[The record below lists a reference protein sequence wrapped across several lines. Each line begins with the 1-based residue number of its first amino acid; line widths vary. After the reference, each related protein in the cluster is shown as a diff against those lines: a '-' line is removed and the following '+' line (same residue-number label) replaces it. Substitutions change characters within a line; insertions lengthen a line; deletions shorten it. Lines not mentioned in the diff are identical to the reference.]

1 MEEFIYK
8 LLESSLDYGITEL
21 DFWEMTPAE
30 ITRSIE
36 SKNRVRKIESQ
47 ERASYDYILASL
59 ITKGVS
65 IVLGSK
71 ESFPQIQEAY
81 PKLFDDL
88 QEIREEEIQQK
99 KIDLSVIRLKQ
110 FTQSWNDR
118 FHKEVPK
125 QINE

>member
-1 MEEFIYK
+1 
-8 LLESSLDYGITEL
+8 
-21 DFWEMTPAE
+21 MTPAE

-81 PKLFDDL
+81 RKLFDDL
-88 QEIREEEIQQK
+88 QEMREEEIEKK

-110 FTQSWNDR
+110 FAQSWNNR
-118 FHKEVPK
+118 FHKEVSK

>member
-1 MEEFIYK
+1 
-8 LLESSLDYGITEL
+8 
-21 DFWEMTPAE
+21 MTPAE

-88 QEIREEEIQQK
+88 QEMREEEIKQK

-110 FTQSWNDR
+110 FTQSWNNR

>member
-1 MEEFIYK
+1 
-8 LLESSLDYGITEL
+8 
-21 DFWEMTPAE
+21 MTPAE
-30 ITRSIE
+30 ITRFIE

-88 QEIREEEIQQK
+88 QEIREEEIKKK

-110 FTQSWNDR
+110 FTQSWNNR
-118 FHKEVPK
+118 FHKEVSK

>member
-1 MEEFIYK
+1 
-8 LLESSLDYGITEL
+8 
-21 DFWEMTPAE
+21 MTPAE

-88 QEIREEEIQQK
+88 QEIREEAIQKK

-110 FTQSWNDR
+110 FTQSWNNR
-118 FHKEVPK
+118 FHKEVSK